1 MGEIVASMELEN
13 TDDRG
18 IVSEGLR
25 DESTVRRTTVEGV
38 VDTGAV
44 MLMLPEDV
52 VGRLGLRTRRQV
64 AVTYADER
72 REIRSVA
79 GPVTVHIGNRFMIA
93 ECVVGPPSSEPLIG
107 QIVLEALDLVADCA
121 NRTVGPRPE
130 SPDRPLLKL
139 KRLVPA
145 ETLPMPDAHP
155 SMTPPPP
162 PHGHRGSGVKACPAP
177 RKRGVGSWPC
187 PFPACRAPRCPRRR
201 RCSIPPDVRQPREVR
216 EILLP

>member
-25 DESTVRRTTVEGV
+25 DESTVRRATVEGV
-38 VDTGAV
+38 VDTGAI

-64 AVTYADER
+64 TVTYANEY
-72 REIRSVA
+72 RETRQVA
-79 GPVTVHIGNRFMIA
+79 GPVTVQIGDRFMNTDCI
-93 ECVVGPPSSEPLIG
+93 VGPPLSEPLIG

-130 SPDRPLLKL
+130 SPDRPLLKM
-139 KRLVPA
+139 K
-145 ETLPMPDAHP
+145 
-155 SMTPPPP
+155 
-162 PHGHRGSGVKACPAP
+162 
-177 RKRGVGSWPC
+177 
-187 PFPACRAPRCPRRR
+187 
-201 RCSIPPDVRQPREVR
+201 
-216 EILLP
+216 